1 MYYYLAMSRAAGN
14 VQGCE
19 EKLAYPH
26 GSGHFLLCGE
36 CRKATQPLQGEVF
49 SSLEAACAE
58 QKERSGFEL
67 SARRSSG
74 EESRAAF
81 ASLRRIV
88 LCQKR
93 SCPAVF
99 AGCRLNRL
107 LTGAVLFLPVF
118 SFFLPLFSQTA
129 EQFYSHPVCNQ
140 SHYQSPAC
148 RYFPILSVISEC
160 QIVKISLFVRR
171 AGRLG
176 VIPPR

>member
-36 CRKATQPLQGEVF
+36 CRKAR
-49 SSLEAACAE
+49 
-58 QKERSGFEL
+58 RSGFEL

-74 EESRAAF
+74 KENRAAF
-81 ASLRRIV
+81 ASLRRTV

-99 AGCRLNRL
+99 AGCGLNRL
-107 LTGAVLFLPVF
+107 LAGAVLFLPAF

-171 AGRLG
+171 AGRPG

>member
-1 MYYYLAMSRAAGN
+1 MKVRRGACSPNGFRLFPAMRRMPQS
-14 VQGCE
+14 E
-19 EKLAYPH
+19 
-26 GSGHFLLCGE
+26 
-36 CRKATQPLQGEVF
+36 
-49 SSLEAACAE
+49 
-58 QKERSGFEL
+58 KERSGFEL

-74 EESRAAF
+74 KENRAAF
-81 ASLRRIV
+81 ASLRRTV

-99 AGCRLNRL
+99 AGCGLNRL

-160 QIVKISLFVRR
+160 QIVKTSLFVRR
-171 AGRLG
+171 AGRPG